1 MRTRLPQA
9 CWISAV
15 TKRPTVPQTNNT
27 LAGTQTS
34 TEEPITL
41 SREDGKVAVETGTA
55 TQTDLS
61 AEMVGQMSG
70 ELNRLTQENRA
81 LRSSLQA
88 GLMNEETFAG
98 DDKRVHFYTGLP
110 SFAALMLLFS
120 VVSDHINYTALS
132 SLTKFQQLVLILMK
146 LRLNV
151 RQQDLAYR
159 FNVSVSTV
167 SRVFSALIDV
177 LHERLDS
184 LVIWP
189 EREDLRKSMPME
201 FRRHFG
207 HRVAAIVD
215 CFEIFVDRPTNLEAR
230 SSTWSN
236 CKHHN
241 TIQFLI
247 GIAPQGHISFISKA
261 WGGRVS
267 DKYITENSGFLN
279 NLLPG
284 DLILADR
291 GFDISESVGLMCAEV
306 NIPAFMNGKK
316 QLSMKEVINTR
327 KIANVR
333 IHVERVI
340 GCIRQRF
347 SILGGPIPTDF
358 IRTSACG
365 KMALIDKI
373 VLVCCAINNICGT
386 VVPHD

>member
-1 MRTRLPQA
+1 MLTLRHNMAAWP
-9 CWISAV
+9 
-15 TKRPTVPQTNNT
+15 VPVPLCHMGRGNSLASRVPGLSSPPFSEWLFRESSEASGSTNNT

-41 SREDGKVAVETGTA
+41 SREDGKVAVEIGTA

-70 ELNRLTQENRA
+70 ELNRLTEENRT

-88 GLMNEETFAG
+88 GLLNEETFAG

-110 SFAALMLLFS
+110 SFAALILLFS

-146 LRLNV
+146 SFAPECPSAGPGIQIQCICVHCIQSVFGFDRCPARTLR
-151 RQQDLAYR
+151 
-159 FNVSVSTV
+159 
-167 SRVFSALIDV
+167 FSCDMA
-177 LHERLDS
+177 
-184 LVIWP
+184 
-189 EREDLRKSMPME
+189 RKGRPQENMPME

-207 HRVAAIVD
+207 LRVAAIVD

-236 CKHHN
+236 YKHHN
-241 TIQFLI
+241 TIKFLI

-316 QLSMKEVINTR
+316 QLSMKEVIPTQQN
-327 KIANVR
+327 NVR
-333 IHVERVI
+333 RTLGER
-340 GCIRQRF
+340 
-347 SILGGPIPTDF
+347 
-358 IRTSACG
+358 
-365 KMALIDKI
+365 
-373 VLVCCAINNICGT
+373 
-386 VVPHD
+386 